1 MDIHDMHGCEWMS
14 RFFKTKDIFK
24 VDNYMLSNPEVI
36 KTVIVDLNMDMKRL
50 ILLIFHGRKLHIGKT

>member
-1 MDIHDMHGCEWMS
+1 MHGCEWMS